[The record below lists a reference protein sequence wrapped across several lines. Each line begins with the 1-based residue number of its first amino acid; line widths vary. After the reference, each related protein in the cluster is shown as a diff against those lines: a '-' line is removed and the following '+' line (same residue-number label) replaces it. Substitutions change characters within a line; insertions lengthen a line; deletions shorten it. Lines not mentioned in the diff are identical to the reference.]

1 MNVLPI
7 FYTEIQALQQACLKD
22 GLHYGDYHSKL
33 GHFEAQKIFF
43 MLKKP

>member
-7 FYTEIQALQQACLKD
+7 FYAEIQASQQACLKA
-22 GLHYGDYHSKL
+22 GLHYGDYPSKL
-33 GHFEAQKIFF
+33 GHFEAQKIF

>member
-7 FYTEIQALQQACLKD
+7 FYTKIQVLQQACLKA

-33 GHFEAQKIFF
+33 GHFEAQKNIFYV
-43 MLKKP
+43 KKP